1 MPLVKLLNTLQKI
14 KKQSLG
20 WLQNHLPCFID
31 PTTYKLKEFLRCAFK
46 LNDIDEVKAVL
57 KEFFWKATHS
67 RISVFKELAYKI
79 RRHEEKILNTIKTG
93 LSNARVE
100 SVNNK
105 IKLFVRKAYGFRNLQ
120 NMYDII
126 MLGCSKLTGT
136 LPNKGNV
143 PLKLV

>member
-1 MPLVKLLNTLQKI
+1 MIAKSSPVLYR
-14 KKQSLG
+14 S
-20 WLQNHLPCFID
+20 
-31 PTTYKLKEFLRCAFK
+31 YKLKEFLRCAFK

-93 LSNARVE
+93 LSNACVE

-143 PLKLV
+143 PLKLVYECASMALNKGYLPTFMPEKP